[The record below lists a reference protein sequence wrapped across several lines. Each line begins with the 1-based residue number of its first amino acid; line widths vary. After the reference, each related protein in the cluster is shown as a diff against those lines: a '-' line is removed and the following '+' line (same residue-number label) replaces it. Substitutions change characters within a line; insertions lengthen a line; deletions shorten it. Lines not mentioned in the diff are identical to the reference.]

1 MMLTTLESFG
11 SAASRS
17 GLPITASL
25 DAFSGT
31 SNSTIC
37 TCPSAKTSVW
47 RAAGMPISPEI
58 AFAVSSSEET
68 MKSTSISRSRHASRY
83 STDVV
88 RTTTIARESFLTIIA
103 ETRFA
108 SSRDVLAMNSEQS
121 WMPASAI
128 TRLVVPL
135 PSTIRTS

>member
-1 MMLTTLESFG
+1 MMLTTFESSG
-11 SAASRS
+11 IAASRN
-17 GLPITASL
+17 GRPITSSL
-25 DAFSGT
+25 LAPSGT
-31 SNSTIC
+31 SNSTTC
-37 TCPSAKTSVW
+37 TWPSANVSVW

-83 STDVV
+83 STLVV

-103 ETRFA
+103 LTRFA
-108 SSRDVLAMNSEQS
+108 SSRDVEAMNSEHS
-121 WMPASAI
+121 WMPASRI

-135 PSTIRTS
+135 PSTTRTS